1 MIEAQRLA
9 YLEAMGVDSY
19 MPRRLLTLAP
29 EPLLCDTLAEVV
41 AEVVPEQAEAGS
53 AAPSGDALVSA
64 PQTASAENAA
74 VAPAP
79 VAPQQRERPPIEWG
93 DEPEAGKAK
102 QPAAQSGRGNAK
114 AFKLRASIAVSDQ
127 GWLIADASP
136 APLSASQMMPWSA
149 QLLRALSGQP
159 GQSRYS
165 VFNWPPPRTQSL
177 AVTEA
182 EANESFA
189 ALLTGAVERDQV
201 RCVLLLGETWR
212 EWTLPPEVQVV
223 RGPSIAEMRQ
233 DPKAKALL
241 WQSMRR
247 FKHALA

>member
-9 YLEAMGVDSY
+9 YLDAMGVDSY

-41 AEVVPEQAEAGS
+41 AEVVPEQTEAGS
-53 AAPSGDALVSA
+53 AAPQAAS
-64 PQTASAENAA
+64 QTASAENVA

-79 VAPQQRERPPIEWG
+79 VAPQQRERSSIEWG
-93 DEPEAGKAK
+93 DEPAAGKAK
-102 QPAAQSGRGNAK
+102 QPAAQSGRSNTK

-136 APLSASQMMPWSA
+136 SPLSASQMMPWSA

-212 EWTLPPEVQVV
+212 EWTLPPEVQVL
-223 RGPSIAEMRQ
+223 RGPSIAEMRL
-233 DPKAKALL
+233 DPKAKVLL